1 MTLDPSDTLN
11 SANLHAFL
19 YKLQKES
26 DSSELVSV
34 PKRSRRHSWE
44 GVGLA
49 GVNQANIY
57 QARVPC
63 QALKLQK

>member
-1 MTLDPSDTLN
+1 MIPALVGICSQSKGLGG
-11 SANLHAFL
+11 FL
-19 YKLQKES
+19 ES
-26 DSSELVSV
+26 SSG
-34 PKRSRRHSWE
+34 WE